1 MSDMSVSAILHAL
14 SDETRLD
21 MVRRLA
27 DSKVDMACG
36 QLYED
41 LAKSSASYHFSIL
54 RNSGIIE
61 QYEQSGRK
69 FNKLRSAH
77 IEAAA
82 PGVLKLVL
90 EAFRREHAGR

>member
-1 MSDMSVSAILHAL
+1 MSEMSVSEILHAL
-14 SDETRLD
+14 SDGTRLD
-21 MVRRLA
+21 MVRRMA
-27 DSKVDMACG
+27 DSDADLACG

-69 FNKLRSAH
+69 YNKLRSDQ

-82 PGVLKLVL
+82 PGVLKSVL
-90 EAFRREHAGR
+90 DAFRRERADC